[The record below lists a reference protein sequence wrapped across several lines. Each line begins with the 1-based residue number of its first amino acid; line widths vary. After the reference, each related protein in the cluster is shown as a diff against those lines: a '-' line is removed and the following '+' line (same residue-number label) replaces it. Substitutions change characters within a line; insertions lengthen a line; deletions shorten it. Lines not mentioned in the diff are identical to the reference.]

1 MSETTRRGV
10 LAGAAG
16 VGAAAVLAAC
26 GSSNDSSSSGS
37 GTDANTP
44 AAAPTTAGQ
53 QQGGQTGGG
62 TAIKASDIPVG
73 GGKIF
78 KEQNVVVTQPTAGEF
93 KAFSATC
100 THMGCPVSAI
110 ANGTI
115 NCNCHQSKFAV
126 TDGSVKGGP
135 ATKALAAKTVTV
147 SGDSITVA

>member
-37 GTDANTP
+37 GTANTP

-62 TAIKASDIPVG
+62 TAIKAGDIPVG

-93 KAFSATC
+93 KAFSSTC
-100 THMGCPVSAI
+100 THMGCPVTAI

-115 NCNCHQSKFAV
+115 NCNCHQSKFSVA
-126 TDGSVKGGP
+126 DGSVKGGP
-135 ATKALAAKTVTV
+135 ATKPLPAKTVTV